1 MLGRAAGE
9 VATYR
14 AVVGRD
20 FRSAVSGFDVLGQAG
35 WHAWRRRQRLEDRL
49 PESFSDAL
57 AVVVR
62 LGSGAVS
69 EDAADL
75 RWNPEHL
82 EWRVARQSEDALD
95 AADDNLQG

>member
-1 MLGRAAGE
+1 M
-9 VATYR
+9 
-14 AVVGRD
+14 
-20 FRSAVSGFDVLGQAG
+20 
-35 WHAWRRRQRLEDRL
+35 
-49 PESFSDAL
+49 PEAFSDAL

-69 EDAADL
+69 EDAAGL

-95 AADDNLQG
+95 AASDNLHG